1 MRLLAVVLALAV
13 QCLAQT
19 PAKPRPSVKPPASPS
34 APAVDSWPLLSL
46 KVTGNR
52 LYTEQQV
59 VAASGLETGQAASKA
74 KFDAGRARLFDT
86 GAFESVGYQFGPT
99 PDGKGYAGTFEVVE
113 VQQLYPFRF
122 DGLPAP
128 DPQLRAFLAKKE
140 PLFGDKIPGAKA
152 VIDRFASEL
161 QGFLAD
167 RFKDQVRAEVVADKP
182 GELAVLFR
190 PATGPPA
197 VAEVE
202 FTGSQALPASTL
214 QNALSA
220 VSIGIPYREAT
231 IRQLLDTAIRP
242 VYAGRGR
249 LQVSFPKVESEK
261 AKNVDGVRVKIQVD
275 EGPVYNFGAIRS
287 TVPILTQKQV
297 LKMPTFK
304 TGDVANFDM
313 VNTVIDSIQ
322 RELRHEGYMRS
333 TTQVERV
340 LHDKEKTV
348 DITFTSALG
357 TQFLMGKLTIQ
368 GLDVVS
374 EPAIRKLW
382 SMKPGNPYNA
392 DYPQMFL
399 DRVKQDGY
407 FDYLLGTRWDQ
418 AINEKTHTIDVT
430 LYFKGGIDPDEEK
443 KKQKER
449 EQQQG
454 PPEVGGSWPNEVHSG
469 W

>member
-1 MRLLAVVLALAV
+1 MAVVLALAGL
-13 QCLAQT
+13 CLAQR
-19 PAKPRPSVKPPASPS
+19 PAKRRPPVKETASPS
-34 APAVDSWPLLSL
+34 AAAVDTWPLLTL
-46 KVTGNR
+46 KVMGNH
-52 LYTEQQV
+52 LYSELQI
-59 VAASGLETGQAASKA
+59 VAASGLETGRPASKA
-74 KFDAGRARLFDT
+74 QFDAGRARLFDT

-113 VQQLYPFRF
+113 VQQLYPYRF
-122 DGLPAP
+122 DGLPLA
-128 DPQLRAFLAKKE
+128 DPPMRAFLARKE
-140 PLFGDKIPGAKA
+140 PLFRDKIPGSKA

-161 QGFLAD
+161 QGFLAE
-167 RFKDQVRAEVVADKP
+167 RFNDQVKAEVVADKP
-182 GELAVLFR
+182 GELVVLFR
-190 PATGPPA
+190 PATGPPV

-220 VSIGIPYREAT
+220 VTIGIPYREAT
-231 IRQLLDTAIRP
+231 VRQLLDTAIRP

-249 LQVSFPKVESEK
+249 LQVSFPKVETEK
-261 AKNVDGVRVKIQVD
+261 AKNVEGVRVKIQVD
-275 EGPVYNFGAIRS
+275 EGPVFNFGTIRS
-287 TVPILTQKQV
+287 AVPILTQKQV
-297 LKMPTFK
+297 LKMPAFK

-313 VNTVIDSIQ
+313 VNSVIDKIQ

-340 LHDKEKTV
+340 VHEKEKTV
-348 DITFTSALG
+348 DITFTSTLG
-357 TQFLMGKLTIQ
+357 TQFLMGKLTML

-374 EPAIRKLW
+374 EPAMRKLW
-382 SMKPGNPYNA
+382 SMKEGNPYNA

-407 FDYLLGTRWDQ
+407 FDYLLATRWDQ
-418 AINEKTHTIDVT
+418 SINEKTHTVDVT
-430 LYFKGGIDPDEEK
+430 LFFKGGIDPDEEK

-454 PPEVGGSWPNEVHSG
+454 PPDGGSDGPG
-469 W
+469 R